1 MNNLLKFSAN
11 EWVVIPPRNTVQEVL
26 DIYKRVN
33 LNEFKDLFNE
43 HIIQDINGKPD
54 LEKATLIINQPNTS
68 DKELKFELYE
78 IL

>member
-11 EWVVIPPRNTVQEVL
+11 EWVIIPPRNNVHEVL
-26 DIYKRVN
+26 DIYKGVN
-33 LNEFKDLFNE
+33 LNEFKNLFNKL
-43 HIIQDINGKPD
+43 IIQDINGKPD
-54 LEKATLIINQPNTS
+54 LEKATLIINQTNTS